1 MELEQR
7 NAQLLEE
14 LSTSRLNPASSR
26 NSIDWLPRAPARHS
40 LSGHRAPVT
49 RVAFHPTWNVVASA
63 SEDSSIKIWDWE
75 TGEFE
80 RTLKAHTKAVQD
92 CDYDSKGQYLVSCS
106 SDLTIKLW
114 DVENDYSSSKTFH
127 GHDHSISS
135 VRFLPGD
142 AQIVSGSRDQTI
154 KIWEIASGYAYA
166 HATQRW
172 NEGTNVFA
180 GIASKRSSATR
191 SG

>member
-1 MELEQR
+1 MFFKLAEADFKHSKIMELEQR

-40 LSGHRAPVT
+40 MSGHRAPVT

-142 AQIVSGSRDQTI
+142 SQIVSASRDQSI
-154 KIWEIASGYAYA
+154 KIWEIASGYD
-166 HATQRW
+166 Q
-172 NEGTNVFA
+172 FF
-180 GIASKRSSATR
+180 ILTR
-191 SG
+191 PNC